1 MSLRSFVAR
10 PRQHPELLPTF
21 RLGLLGV
28 ALGLAFFELEVGGGG
43 GLTARVLAPLVFGLV
58 SLLPVSA
65 WVPGVGTVSGLLL
78 AWGWADTPSKLVPAA
93 LVSCCAVLVGVATRR
108 FLLPI
113 EWDLASRK
121 VMGTL
126 LSAGRSTRSQEVLR
140 DVLSLVRELSG
151 AHAVLALRQLDE
163 VSAETLVAV
172 PDAVLPESLAS
183 PRLFA
188 QALEQ
193 GRCLYHRDYARVP
206 GASRFLLAEGA
217 RSVAVLPLRWSG
229 QGGPGVSQGA
239 ILLIWRHRAHLHAHL
254 RRFVELLLD
263 ELRTLLQF
271 SDAVLRVER
280 LQARY
285 GAILETVP
293 QGVVFVEGTGEQ
305 GWVNQKAGELLGLP
319 PGGVEPMALAQAM
332 ARLRSCTSNPEELA
346 AQGARL
352 YTNPQT
358 AIRDWLWTFHEP
370 KERVLSVSSTPT
382 RVRDFPGRLWLL
394 DDVTEEWRAQ
404 QARLRAEEA
413 LRLEQE
419 KTERLLLNMLPQSI
433 AKLLKQEA
441 RTIAEGYAEATIL
454 FADIVDFTQ
463 LAERVSPEELIY
475 LLNEIFSAFDQL
487 TEKHGLEK
495 IKTIGDA
502 YMVAGGLPEPTSDH
516 AEAIAEMA
524 LDMREFIEDFNRRRE
539 LSLRLRSGIN
549 TGPVVAGVIGTKK
562 FHYDLW
568 GDTVNT
574 ASRMESHG
582 LPGHIHVTQATY
594 ERLQGKYTFTERG
607 RIPIKGKGEMTTW
620 LLEGRKN

>member
-1 MSLRSFVAR
+1 M
-10 PRQHPELLPTF
+10 
-21 RLGLLGV
+21 
-28 ALGLAFFELEVGGGG
+28 
-43 GLTARVLAPLVFGLV
+43 
-58 SLLPVSA
+58 
-65 WVPGVGTVSGLLL
+65 
-78 AWGWADTPSKLVPAA
+78 
-93 LVSCCAVLVGVATRR
+93 
-108 FLLPI
+108 I
-113 EWDLASRK
+113 
-121 VMGTL
+121 
-126 LSAGRSTRSQEVLR
+126 
-140 DVLSLVRELSG
+140 
-151 AHAVLALRQLDE
+151 
-163 VSAETLVAV
+163 
-172 PDAVLPESLAS
+172 
-183 PRLFA
+183 
-188 QALEQ
+188 
-193 GRCLYHRDYARVP
+193 
-206 GASRFLLAEGA
+206 
-217 RSVAVLPLRWSG
+217 
-229 QGGPGVSQGA
+229 
-239 ILLIWRHRAHLHAHL
+239 
-254 RRFVELLLD
+254 
-263 ELRTLLQF
+263 
-271 SDAVLRVER
+271 
-280 LQARY
+280 
-285 GAILETVP
+285 
-293 QGVVFVEGTGEQ
+293 
-305 GWVNQKAGELLGLP
+305 
-319 PGGVEPMALAQAM
+319 LAQAM
-332 ARLRSCTSNPEELA
+332 AKLRSCASNPEEIA

-352 YTNPQT
+352 YTNSQ
-358 AIRDWLWTFHEP
+358 ADIRDWLWTFHEP

-419 KTERLLLNMLPQSI
+419 KTERLLLNMLPQSV

-441 RTIAEGYAEATIL
+441 RTIAEGYADATIL

-502 YMVAGGLPEPTSDH
+502 YMVAGGLPERTSDH

-524 LDMREFIEDFNRRRE
+524 LDMREFIEDFNRRRDV
-539 LSLRLRSGIN
+539 SLRLRTGIN

-594 ERLQGKYTFTERG
+594 ERLHGKYAFTERG
-607 RIPIKGKGEMTTW
+607 RIPIKGKGEMNTW

>member
-1 MSLRSFVAR
+1 MRVGSFVAR
-10 PRQHPELLPTF
+10 LRQHPDLLPTF
-21 RLGLLGV
+21 RNGLLGV
-28 ALGLAFFELEVGGGG
+28 CLGLAFFEE
-43 GLTARVLAPLVFGLV
+43 ARVLAPLVFGLA

-65 WVPGVGTVSGLLL
+65 WVHALALVSGLLL
-78 AWGWADTPSKLVPAA
+78 ALAWAGSPSEVVRAA
-93 LVSCCAVLVGVATRR
+93 LVPCGAMLAGVATRR

-126 LSAGRSTRSQEVLR
+126 LSAGRSTRPEEVLR
-140 DVLSLVRELSG
+140 DVLALVRELSG
-151 AHAVLALRQLDE
+151 AHVVLALRQLDE
-163 VSAETLVAV
+163 VAAETLVAV
-172 PDAVLPESLAS
+172 PDSVLPESLAS

-188 QALEQ
+188 EALAQ

-229 QGGPGVSQGA
+229 QGGPSVSQGA
-239 ILLIWRHRAHLHAHL
+239 ILLVWRHRADLHAHL

-271 SDAVLRVER
+271 SEAMLRIER

-293 QGVVFVEGTGEQ
+293 QGVVFVEATGEQ
-305 GWVNQKAGELLGLP
+305 GWVNQQAGALLGLP
-319 PGGVEPMALAQAM
+319 PGPVAPMALAQAM
-332 ARLRSCTSNPEELA
+332 ATLRSSASNPEEID

-352 YTNPQT
+352 FTRPQ
-358 AIRDWLWTFHEP
+358 ADIRDWLWTFQEP
-370 KERVLSVSSTPT
+370 SERVLNVSSTPT

-394 DDVTEEWRAQ
+394 DDVTEAWRDQ

-419 KTERLLLNMLPQSI
+419 KTERLLLNILPQSV
-433 AKLLKQEA
+433 AKKLKQET
-441 RTIAEGYAEATIL
+441 RTIIAEGFADATIL
-454 FADIVDFTQ
+454 FADIVDFTR
-463 LAERVSPEELIY
+463 LAERSSPKELVY

-502 YMVAGGLPEPTSDH
+502 YMVAGGLPTPTPDH
-516 AEAIAEMA
+516 VEAIAEMA
-524 LDMREFIEDFNRRRE
+524 LDMREFIEDFNRGKDVA
-539 LSLRLRSGIN
+539 LRLRIGIN

-562 FHYDLW
+562 FNYDLW

-594 ERLQGKYTFTERG
+594 ERLHGKYAFSARG
-607 RIPIKGKGEMTTW
+607 CIPIKGKGEMTTW
-620 LLEGRKN
+620 LLAGRKN